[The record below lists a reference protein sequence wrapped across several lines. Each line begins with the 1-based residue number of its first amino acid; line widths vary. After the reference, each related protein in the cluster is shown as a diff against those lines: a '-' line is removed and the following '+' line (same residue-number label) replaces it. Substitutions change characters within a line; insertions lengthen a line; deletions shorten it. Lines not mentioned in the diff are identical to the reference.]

1 MIEPVVVAMKLVE
14 LRIIEQNG
22 TLTLSIISNC
32 SFAKKALLVQWL

>member
-1 MIEPVVVAMKLVE
+1 MIEHIVVAMELVE

-22 TLTLSIISNC
+22 TRALCIISNC